1 MKKYFLFV
9 GMAVVCML
17 LTGCND
23 DPKKPISDLAKA
35 MKSNDYQKAAAC
47 VENGNA
53 KEIAEKIAKEPEL
66 QKVLVSLKPLSA
78 NINGNEAK
86 VRTQMTVEVEVDVK
100 KINGTWQIAEL
111 GIKGQNL

>member
-35 MKSNDYQKAAAC
+35 MKNNDYQKAATC

-53 KEIAEKIAKEPEL
+53 KEIAAKIADEPEL
-66 QKVLVSLKPLSA
+66 QKIFVSLKPISA

-86 VRTQMTVEVEVDVK
+86 VRTQMTVEVDVEVK
-100 KINGTWQIAEL
+100 KINGAWQISDL
-111 GIKGQNL
+111 NIKR